1 MSDKEKQEFKEALYD
16 PKNGRYTQDMLGIM
30 TYLINTRGDQGLNV
44 KGSPTFAK
52 AMLSFTQSVDS
63 KKYQNILES
72 GDLTAFGNSAKEVAY
87 IFDDL
92 RGAYEEISR
101 SKTSDGS
108 LSAYNIL
115 TTNRDSIRPTVNNE
129 KNNKEETL
137 FHYFNNSISTF
148 STYTY
153 FRYTWF
159 LFQSRGDTSYSDGC
173 QQICTRYFSSE
184 CVTEYA
190 FYDLAYYG

>member
-16 PKNGRYTQDMLGIM
+16 AKNGKYTQDMLGIM

-52 AMLSFTQSVDS
+52 AMLSFMQSVDS

-72 GDLTAFGNSAKEVAY
+72 GDLTAFGNNAKEVAY

-92 RGAYEEISR
+92 RVAYEEVSR

-108 LSAYNIL
+108 LSTYNIL

-129 KNNKEETL
+129 KNNKEEKL
-137 FHYFNNSISTF
+137 DLSI
-148 STYTY
+148 
-153 FRYTWF
+153 RYIDQIWLKMF
-159 LFQSRGDTSYSDGC
+159 LK
-173 QQICTRYFSSE
+173 
-184 CVTEYA
+184 
-190 FYDLAYYG
+190 

>member
-72 GDLTAFGNSAKEVAY
+72 GDLTAFGNNAKEVAY

-115 TTNRDSIRPTVNNE
+115 TTNRDSIKPTVNNE
-129 KNNKEETL
+129 KNNKEEKL
-137 FHYFNNSISTF
+137 DLSI
-148 STYTY
+148 
-153 FRYTWF
+153 RYIDQIWLKIF
-159 LFQSRGDTSYSDGC
+159 LK
-173 QQICTRYFSSE
+173 
-184 CVTEYA
+184 
-190 FYDLAYYG
+190 